1 MQFIKKVYDRLT
13 EFNRG
18 GKNQFQVILRR
29 RLQMPLNVRRI
40 CALIGL
46 VLLFVGGAFAQN
58 PTSGDVMRVR
68 VSKAKA
74 FVAVKNYAAAIYELE
89 GIKRE
94 SNDPTVN
101 SVIQVMLMN
110 CYLEQLDY
118 KRAQAL
124 LIETFNAHKA
134 NKPNANYFAVA
145 AQVVK
150 GAKNQLDRYKTLGLS
165 VADRSL
171 PTEALTDLDKMRE
184 TLESVIEKSKTLGEN
199 KKLTSDSMAL
209 LEEASNARSGL
220 GRDTYDS
227 KRWKDEMAD
236 ARDRLTTSRTMVI
249 NTVNDGTP
257 SVIDTSKTLATNA
270 APIINNSNQTSP
282 QIIPVSEEVKTNKT
296 EAPKTELPKTET
308 VAKNEPIE
316 QPQPIETP
324 KPEVKESVKNETQE
338 NLARERQV
346 AEQVVK
352 QEETVVKN
360 EEPPPA
366 GPSVTVENTVKDSS
380 PLQVGSLIDYAT
392 AKIAPTYPPAAKTMR
407 MTGTVKVEVIIS
419 EDGSIS
425 EVKNTSG
432 PSMLQRAATDA
443 LKKWKFKPF
452 TRDGQPV
459 KATGFVNFSF
469 SL

>member
-1 MQFIKKVYDRLT
+1 
-13 EFNRG
+13 
-18 GKNQFQVILRR
+18 
-29 RLQMPLNVRRI
+29 MPLNVRR
-40 CALIGL
+40 LGTSLGL
-46 VLLFVGGAFAQN
+46 VLLFVFAALAQN
-58 PTSGDVMRVR
+58 PTSGDVMRTR

-94 SNDPTVN
+94 SNDPTVK
-101 SVIQVMLMN
+101 SVVQVMLMN

-124 LIETFNAHKA
+124 LTEIFTAQKA
-134 NKPNANYFAVA
+134 NKPNVNYFAVA

-165 VADRSL
+165 VADRNL
-171 PTEALTDLDKMRE
+171 PPEAISDLDKMRE
-184 TLESVIEKSKTLGEN
+184 TLESVITQSKTLGEN

-209 LEEASNARSGL
+209 MEEASNARSGL
-220 GRDTYDS
+220 GRDTYDA

-236 ARDRLTTSRTMVI
+236 ARDSLTTSRTTII

-257 SVIDTSKTLATNA
+257 NVIDTSKTLATNS
-270 APIINNSNQTSP
+270 APIVPPSNQTAT
-282 QIIPVSEEVKTNKT
+282 QIIPISEELKSNKT
-296 EAPKTELPKTET
+296 ETQKIEAPKTDLSKTET
-308 VAKNEPIE
+308 VAKNENFE
-316 QPQPIETP
+316 QSKPVEAP
-324 KPEVKESVKNETQE
+324 KPEVKDPVKDDAQ
-338 NLARERQV
+338 NLARERKVGKQ
-346 AEQVVK
+346 ETPK
-352 QEETVVKN
+352 QEETVAKQEEPKV
-360 EEPPPA
+360 EPPPA
-366 GPSVTVENTVKDSS
+366 TENTVKDTS

-392 AKIAPTYPPAAKTMR
+392 ARVAPTYPPAAKTMR
-407 MTGTVKVEVIIS
+407 MTGTVKVEVIVS

-452 TRDGQPV
+452 VRDGQPV
-459 KATGFVNFSF
+459 KATGFVSFSF
-469 SL
+469 NL